1 MFPSSSSPVARVS
14 TASSMGVKPA
24 GNLAV
29 VAPVERPVSLGL
41 PDFSMVPSMADK
53 IVSNELFELLD
64 EMTKTRFSHLLISES
79 DDVYV
84 KQIKSLSTEILL
96 LRSQVEDKMV
106 QKSVSSNSGVD
117 PRVSDVGKEPRIS
130 ASSYSSWKNVV
141 NPVKE
146 VQHLKLKFIPPTML
160 HDRVSVS
167 PPATLGVEGA
177 ERWQRCMVGYFLD
190 KKLSFK
196 AVESIASKIWG
207 PLRLQEVLSNDKGF
221 FFFMFKSREDF
232 LRIID
237 LGPWHFGGKLL
248 LLKKW
253 EPGMVFEKEQLSKIP
268 IWVQF
273 YNIPFEY

>member
-1 MFPSSSSPVARVS
+1 MDVSSFSFPSLQEVFPSSCSPVARVS
-14 TASSMGVKPA
+14 AASSMGVKPA

-41 PDFSMVPSMADK
+41 PDFSMVHSMADK

-141 NPVKE
+141 NLVKE

-160 HDRVSVS
+160 HYRGFGFSS
-167 PPATLGVEGA
+167 CYFRGGRCRKMA
-177 ERWQRCMVGYFLD
+177 EVYGGLFFR
-190 KKLSFK
+190 
-196 AVESIASKIWG
+196 
-207 PLRLQEVLSNDKGF
+207 QEAF
-221 FFFMFKSREDF
+221 
-232 LRIID
+232 I
-237 LGPWHFGGKLL
+237 
-248 LLKKW
+248 
-253 EPGMVFEKEQLSKIP
+253 
-268 IWVQF
+268 
-273 YNIPFEY
+273 